1 MKLWHIF
8 AFKVPWIKLLSIF
21 FSFQANLGHMDN
33 RSDCID
39 LIVSNLALI
48 QLQVSWLKGDAAA
61 LLFLQQ
67 NKANSGDRYC
77 WSPSHHPVSNY
88 F

>member
-1 MKLWHIF
+1 MKPKEPRQLLLIEINTLATTAVAREF
-8 AFKVPWIKLLSIF
+8 ANETMAYFCLQSTLDKPAKYF

-48 QLQVSWLKGDAAA
+48 QLQVS
-61 LLFLQQ
+61 
-67 NKANSGDRYC
+67 
-77 WSPSHHPVSNY
+77 
-88 F
+88 

>member
-1 MKLWHIF
+1 
-8 AFKVPWIKLLSIF
+8 
-21 FSFQANLGHMDN
+21 MDN

-48 QLQVSWLKGDAAA
+48 QLQVSWLNGDATA

-67 NKANSGDRYC
+67 NKANSRDRYC
-77 WSPSHHPVSNY
+77 WSPNHHPVSID